1 MPKSTKESNV
11 VAYVPDVEDRAVIK
25 VIRRDKEG
33 KCETLHQAEYAQISS
48 TSAIVTKKAST

>member
-1 MPKSTKESNV
+1 LPRITKESNV

-33 KCETLHQAEYAQISS
+33 KCETLH
-48 TSAIVTKKAST
+48 